1 MGNADKFCGGIKMAE
16 ITKEM
21 SINQVIAKY
30 PKTVGVFN
38 QYNIDSCCGGH
49 ESLEIASKKNNVD
62 IAKLIESLN
71 KSAEGK

>member
-1 MGNADKFCGGIKMAE
+1 LEGKDILEEYMAD

-38 QYNIDSCCGGH
+38 QFNIDSCCGGH
-49 ESLEIASKKNNVD
+49 ESLEIAVKKNNVD
-62 IAKLIESLN
+62 INKLIESL
-71 KSAEGK
+71 KESAEGK

>member
-1 MGNADKFCGGIKMAE
+1 MAE

-62 IAKLIESLN
+62 IAKLI
-71 KSAEGK
+71 